1 MDLALETRQLTRYY
15 GPIRGIENVNLQV
28 EPGEIFGLLGP
39 NGAGKTTTIRLLLD
53 FLRPTSGSAQLLG
66 LDCRRDSKEI
76 RRRVGYLQG
85 DFASYSDLT
94 PRQLASYFG
103 QLRGAGLGKALSYMD
118 RLDLEPDRKFG
129 VLSKGNRQKVGLVQ
143 ALMSDPELLIFDEPT
158 SGLDPLMQR
167 VFREIVAELKSEG
180 RTVFLS
186 SHDLSEAE
194 SICDRVA
201 IIRNG
206 QIAAVESIETLRRR
220 TLRSLTFEFAEPADP
235 ASFAG
240 LANVRDVSVDDRML
254 TCTVTGSV
262 DAVIKVAARNTVLNI
277 TAENSSLEEI
287 FMNFYEGDS
296 PQGDDDAE

>member
-1 MDLALETRQLTRYY
+1 MIPALEARQLTRYY
-15 GPIRGIENVNLQV
+15 GRVRGIENVDLKV

-143 ALMSDPELLIFDEPT
+143 ALMSDPELLILDEPT

-206 QIAAVESIETLRRR
+206 HIAAVESIETLRRR
-220 TLRSLTFEFAEPADP
+220 TLEVSDIRVRRACGPRVICR
-235 ASFAG
+235 AG
-240 LANVRDVSVDDRML
+240 ECAGRIR
-254 TCTVTGSV
+254 
-262 DAVIKVAARNTVLNI
+262 R
-277 TAENSSLEEI
+277 
-287 FMNFYEGDS
+287 
-296 PQGDDDAE
+296 

>member
-206 QIAAVESIETLRRR
+206 HIAAVESIESLRRR
-220 TLRSLTFEFAEPADP
+220 TLRSLTFEFAEAADP

-262 DAVIKVAARNTVLNI
+262 DAVIKAAARNTVLNI

>member
-206 QIAAVESIETLRRR
+206 HIAAVESIESLRRR
-220 TLRSLTFEFAEPADP
+220 TLRSLTFEFAEAADP

-262 DAVIKVAARNTVLNI
+262 DAVIKAAARNTVLNI

-296 PQGDDDAE
+296 PQGDDRC